1 MTEVLFV
8 DLKNAFDT
16 VDFRIFLQKLQLSGT
31 YCLTLKWFS
40 SYLTNRKQNSVCKWT
55 YYPGT

>member
-16 VDFRIFLQKLQLSGT
+16 VDLRIFLQKLKLRE
-31 YCLTLKWFS
+31 LIA
-40 SYLTNRKQNSVCKWT
+40 
-55 YYPGT
+55 

>member
-16 VDFRIFLQKLQLSGT
+16 VDFRIFLQKLKLRE
-31 YCLTLKWFS
+31 LIA
-40 SYLTNRKQNSVCKWT
+40 
-55 YYPGT
+55 